1 MRITSHTDVLEPP
14 PPPPP
19 PPNSLCQGRGWE
31 EEAGGWAGLR
41 RWEGLGKEPE
51 AKQGS
56 SCLQILLSSCSLCRA
71 CDSLVYDEEIM
82 AGWAPDDSNL
92 NTTCPFCACPFVPL
106 LSVQTVDSRPRCPK
120 QGRGFG
126 WEREVEAQ
134 VLNPPAVP
142 PAVLPAPSL
151 PLLVPVAAKMLLSQG
166 AQALCSVTAGSA
178 LPWMSPSSATGTW
191 G

>member
-1 MRITSHTDVLEPP
+1 MDVLEHTHTHPH
-14 PPPPP
+14 
-19 PPNSLCQGRGWE
+19 SLCQGRGWE

-142 PAVLPAPSL
+142 PQCSRPQACPCWCQWQQRCSCPRG
-151 PLLVPVAAKMLLSQG
+151 PRPC
-166 AQALCSVTAGSA
+166 AQ
-178 LPWMSPSSATGTW
+178 
-191 G
+191 